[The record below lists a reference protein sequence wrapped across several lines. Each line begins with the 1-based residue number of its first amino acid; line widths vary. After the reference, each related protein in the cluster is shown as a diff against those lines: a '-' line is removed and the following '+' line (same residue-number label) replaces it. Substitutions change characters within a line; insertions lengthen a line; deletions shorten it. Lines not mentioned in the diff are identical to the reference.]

1 MLFLTLPL
9 AFALSVA
16 LSCIPDFDTAV
27 ARAMRRFFT
36 AMQALLLKT
45 AGAPSVRFAPALS
58 LLFITAMTCILGGV
72 LGAVHPLLCAP
83 LIAPLIPLPGL
94 IRNALSVRE
103 RLEEGVC
110 ANDEE
115 RAGYERQIM
124 DAIGV
129 LAGQCAQQ
137 LFVPLL
143 LSTLLL
149 PLQLAPAAFGT
160 LYALRLFA
168 EECVWARKVNAFVN
182 RIGDVLMTICVIPTA
197 ALCGT
202 EMGMALRARKRGAK
216 DVLLS
221 AVGVDPTFKSG
232 HRPVTG
238 DISQSC
244 LCVCVA
250 LGLMYAV
257 VTAVMFVLFAR
268 IAAAAM
274 V

>member
-16 LSCIPDFDTAV
+16 LSYIPDFDAAV

-36 AMQALLLKT
+36 AMQALLFKT
-45 AGAPSVRFAPALS
+45 AGEDSVRLAPALS
-58 LLFITAMTCILGGV
+58 LLFVTAMACILGGA
-72 LGAVHPLLCAP
+72 LGAVHPLLCAL
-83 LIAPLIPLPGL
+83 LIAPFISLPGL
-94 IRNALSVRE
+94 IRRALSVRE
-103 RLEEGVC
+103 ALEEGVC
-110 ANDEE
+110 TSDEE
-115 RAGYERQIM
+115 RAGYERRIM

-129 LAGQCAQQ
+129 LAEQCARQ

-149 PLQLAPAAFGT
+149 PLHLASAAFGA
-160 LYALRLFA
+160 LYALRLLP
-168 EECVWARKVNAFVN
+168 EECAWARKANAFLN
-182 RIGDVLMTICVIPTA
+182 RIGDALMTLCVIPTA

-202 EMGMALRARKRGAK
+202 EMGMALRARKRGVK

-221 AVGVDPTFKSG
+221 AVGVDSTFKSG

-257 VTAVMFVLFAR
+257 VTAVMFVLLAR
-268 IAAAAM
+268 FAAM
-274 V
+274 AMV